1 MITETH
7 AEALRAGRARRLA
20 EDNAARELAHATFS
34 SWVKEDS
41 RLWRIYT
48 GLDVTDAGFLRAR
61 DLWRAN
67 AALMPSIS
75 WARGE

>member
-1 MITETH
+1 MISDEH

-20 EDNAARELAHATFS
+20 EDNAARDLAHAAYS
-34 SWVKEDS
+34 AWVKEDS

-61 DLWRAN
+61 DLCRAN